1 MFNPLQI
8 TKPYNLAVERK
19 NRICMYSSKITKYP
33 PGPNYK
39 MPGKLI
45 RQFVRDPIKT
55 LSTIAQKYGDISY
68 FKLGPKQH
76 VYLIN
81 NPDYI
86 EKVLIYDHRNF
97 RKGKRLQVAKN
108 ILGEGLVTS
117 EGDFHNRQRRLIQPI
132 FHPRQIISY
141 GKIMTDYGIRFR
153 DRWKNEDTVDI
164 SQEMMELTLGII
176 CKSVLNYDVESEAK
190 QVGKALTTT
199 RNYTKRLQ
207 SPIGHV
213 LDKIPILPAPKGAR
227 KAKDELDTLVYGL
240 ISDRRRHQQQEKS
253 DNKHHDNLLS
263 RLLQAQDSKLA
274 GSASPDSAQSSIG
287 KMSDKQVRDE
297 VMTIFIAGHETTA
310 NALTWTF
317 YLLSQYPD
325 VEKKLHDEIDSIL
338 GDNNN
343 KNGHIANKIPTPD
356 DIPKLQYTEKV
367 LRESMRLY
375 PPVWTMGRYVENDY
389 NVGEYTIPAGSSILM
404 SQYVMHHDPRYYE
417 EPERFNPD
425 RWTAEFKTQLS
436 RFSYFPFGG
445 GIRGCV
451 GEPFAW
457 MEGVL
462 IIAIIAQKWTMRLV
476 PGQRIKLDPAITLR
490 PKNGMKMKLTQRK
503 KLR

>member
-1 MFNPLQI
+1 MSN
-8 TKPYNLAVERK
+8 E
-19 NRICMYSSKITKYP
+19 STKYP
-33 PGPNYK
+33 PGPTYK

-45 RQFVRDPIKT
+45 RQFFHDPIKT
-55 LSTIAQKYGDISY
+55 LSTISQKYGDISY

-97 RKGKRLQVAKN
+97 KKGKRLQAAKAL
-108 ILGEGLVTS
+108 LGEGLVTS
-117 EGDFHNRQRRLIQPI
+117 EGNFHNRQRRLIQPI
-132 FHPRQIISY
+132 FHPKQIMAY
-141 GKIMTDYGIRFR
+141 GKIMTDYAIRHR
-153 DRWKNEDTVDI
+153 DRWKNEDILDI
-164 SQEMMELTLGII
+164 SQEMMQLTLGII

-190 QVGKALTTT
+190 QIGKALTTT
-199 RNYTKRLQ
+199 RNYSKRLQ
-207 SPIGHV
+207 SPIGQV
-213 LDKIPILPAPKGAR
+213 LDKIPILPAPRGAR
-227 KAKDELDTLVYGL
+227 EAKKELDSLVYRL
-240 ISDRRRHQQQEKS
+240 ISERRRHHQQES
-253 DNKHHDNLLS
+253 NNNNNGYDDLLS
-263 RLLQAQDSKLA
+263 RLLQAQDSNLA
-274 GSASPDSAQSSIG
+274 GSASSNGGAQSSSSSPDG

-325 VEKKLHDEIDSIL
+325 VEKKLHDEINSVL
-338 GDNNN
+338 GPNDDR
-343 KNGHIANKIPTPD
+343 NGHDDSKKIPTVD

-389 NVGEYTIPAGSSILM
+389 HVGEYTIPAGSSILM

-417 EPERFNPD
+417 EPEHFNPD
-425 RWTAEFKTQLS
+425 RWTTKFKTDLP

-445 GIRGCV
+445 GIRGCI

-457 MEGVL
+457 MEGIL
-462 IIAIIAQKWTMRLV
+462 IITTIAQKWTMHLV

-490 PKNGMKMKLTQRK
+490 PKYGMKMKLIRRK
-503 KLR
+503 S

>member
-1 MFNPLQI
+1 M
-8 TKPYNLAVERK
+8 
-19 NRICMYSSKITKYP
+19 SSKITKYP
-33 PGPNYK
+33 PGPDYK

-45 RQFVRDPIKT
+45 RQFISDPIKT
-55 LSTIAQKYGDISY
+55 LSTISQEYGDISH

-81 NPDYI
+81 NPDHI

-97 RKGKRLQVAKN
+97 KKGKRLQVAKS

-132 FHPRQIISY
+132 FHPVQITSY
-141 GKIMTDYGIRFR
+141 ADIMTDYATRFR
-153 DRWKNEDTVDI
+153 DKWRNEGTIDI

-176 CKSVLNYDVESEAK
+176 CKSVLNYDIDSEAK

-199 RNYTKRLQ
+199 RNYSKRLQ
-207 SPIGHV
+207 NPIGHI
-213 LDKIPILPAPKGAR
+213 LDKIPILPAPSGAR
-227 KAKDELDTLVYGL
+227 KAKEELDSLVYGL

-253 DNKHHDNLLS
+253 DNKRQDDLLS
-263 RLLQAQDSKLA
+263 RLLQAQDSNVP
-274 GSASPDSAQSSIG
+274 GSTSHDNTQPSSSNG
-287 KMSDKQVRDE
+287 KMSDTQVRDE

-317 YLLSQYPD
+317 YLLSQYPE
-325 VEKKLHDEIDSIL
+325 VEKKLHDEIDSVL

-343 KNGHIANKIPTPD
+343 NNRNDHVAANRIPTPD
-356 DIPKLQYTEKV
+356 DIPRLQYVEKV

-375 PPVWTMGRYVENDY
+375 PPVWTIGRYVENNY

-425 RWTAEFKTQLS
+425 RWTSEFKTQLP

-445 GIRGCV
+445 GIRGCI

-457 MEGVL
+457 MEGIL
-462 IIAIIAQKWTMRLV
+462 IITVIAQKWKMRLV
-476 PGQRIKLDPAITLR
+476 PGQRIKLDPNITLR
-490 PKNGMKMKLTQRK
+490 PKYGMKMKVTQRK
-503 KLR
+503 

>member
-1 MFNPLQI
+1 M
-8 TKPYNLAVERK
+8 
-19 NRICMYSSKITKYP
+19 SSEITKYP
-33 PGPNYK
+33 PGPTYK

-45 RQFVRDPIKT
+45 RQFIHDPIKT
-55 LSTIAQKYGDISY
+55 LSTISQKYGDISY
-68 FKLGPKQH
+68 FKFGPKQH

-97 RKGKRLQVAKN
+97 KKGKRLQTAKTL
-108 ILGEGLVTS
+108 LGEGLVTS

-132 FHPRQIISY
+132 FHPRQIMAY
-141 GKIMTDYGIRFR
+141 AKIMTDYAIRLR
-153 DRWKNEDTVDI
+153 DRWKNEDTLDI
-164 SQEMMELTLGII
+164 SQEMMQLTLGII

-199 RNYTKRLQ
+199 RNYSKRLQ

-213 LDKIPILPAPKGAR
+213 LDKIPILPAPRGAR
-227 KAKDELDTLVYGL
+227 EAKKELDSLVYGL
-240 ISDRRRHQQQEKS
+240 ISDRRHQQES
-253 DNKHHDNLLS
+253 DNKGYDDLLS

-274 GSASPDSAQSSIG
+274 GPGSPDSAQSSSNG

-317 YLLSQYPD
+317 YLLSQHPD

-338 GDNNN
+338 GAIYR
-343 KNGHIANKIPTPD
+343 NGHVANKIPTAD

-375 PPVWTMGRYVENDY
+375 PPVWTIGRYVENDY

-417 EPERFNPD
+417 EPEQFNPD
-425 RWTAEFKTQLS
+425 RWTAEFKTQLP

-457 MEGVL
+457 MEGIL
-462 IIAIIAQKWTMRLV
+462 IIATIAQKWTIRLV

-490 PKNGMKMKLTQRK
+490 PKYGMKMKLIQRK
-503 KLR
+503 S

>member
-1 MFNPLQI
+1 M
-8 TKPYNLAVERK
+8 
-19 NRICMYSSKITKYP
+19 SSKITKYP

-45 RQFVRDPIKT
+45 RQFIREPIKT
-55 LSTIAQKYGDISY
+55 LSTISQKYGDISY

-97 RKGKRLQVAKN
+97 KKGKRLQVAKSL
-108 ILGEGLVTS
+108 LGEGLVTS

-132 FHPRQIISY
+132 FHPRQIMSY
-141 GKIMTDYGIRFR
+141 ANIMTDYAIRFR
-153 DRWKNEDTVDI
+153 ERWKDEDIVDI

-190 QVGKALTTT
+190 QVGKALTIT
-199 RNYTKRLQ
+199 RNYSRRLQ
-207 SPIGHV
+207 SPIGHI

-227 KAKDELDTLVYGL
+227 EAIKELDSMVYGL
-240 ISDRRRHQQQEKS
+240 ISDRRRRHQQDGS
-253 DNKHHDNLLS
+253 DNKRFDDLLS
-263 RLLQAQDSKLA
+263 RLLEAQDSNLA
-274 GSASPDSAQSSIG
+274 GPASLDSAQSSSNG
-287 KMSDKQVRDE
+287 KMSDIQVRDE

-317 YLLSQYPD
+317 YLLSQYPN
-325 VEKKLHDEIDSIL
+325 VEKKLHDEIDSVL
-338 GDNNN
+338 GAINNRN
-343 KNGHIANKIPTPD
+343 DHVVSKIPTPD

-367 LRESMRLY
+367 SRESMRLY

-389 NVGEYTIPAGSSILM
+389 HVGEYTIPAGSSILM

-417 EPERFNPD
+417 EPEQFNPD
-425 RWTAEFKTQLS
+425 RWTAKFKTDLP

-445 GIRGCV
+445 GIRGCI

-457 MEGVL
+457 MEGIL
-462 IIAIIAQKWTMRLV
+462 IIATIAQKWKMRLV
-476 PGQRIKLDPAITLR
+476 PDQRIKLDPAITLR
-490 PKNGMKMKLTQRK
+490 PKYGMKMKMIRRK
-503 KLR
+503 

>member
-1 MFNPLQI
+1 M
-8 TKPYNLAVERK
+8 
-19 NRICMYSSKITKYP
+19 SSEITKYP
-33 PGPNYK
+33 PGPTYK

-45 RQFVRDPIKT
+45 RQFIHDPIKT
-55 LSTIAQKYGDISY
+55 LSTISQKYGDVAY

-86 EKVLIYDHRNF
+86 EKMLIYDHRNF
-97 RKGKRLQVAKN
+97 KKGKRLQIAKSL
-108 ILGEGLVTS
+108 LGEGLVTS

-132 FHPRQIISY
+132 FYPRQIMTY
-141 GKIMTDYGIRFR
+141 GKIMTDYAIRFR
-153 DRWKNEDTVDI
+153 DRWKNEDTIDI

-199 RNYTKRLQ
+199 RNYSRRLQ
-207 SPIGHV
+207 SPIGHI
-213 LDKIPILPAPKGAR
+213 LDKIPILPAPRGAR
-227 KAKDELDTLVYGL
+227 KAKKELDSLVYGL
-240 ISDRRRHQQQEKS
+240 ISDRRHHQQES
-253 DNKHHDNLLS
+253 DNNHYDDLLS
-263 RLLQAQDSKLA
+263 RLLEAQDSNLA
-274 GSASPDSAQSSIG
+274 GPIPPSSGGSQYSSNG

-325 VEKKLHDEIDSIL
+325 VEKKLHDEIDSVL
-338 GDNNN
+338 GTIDE
-343 KNGHIANKIPTPD
+343 NGNDVSKIPTAE

-389 NVGEYTIPAGSSILM
+389 QVGEYTIPAGSSILM

-417 EPERFNPD
+417 EPEQFNPD
-425 RWTAEFKTQLS
+425 RWTAKFKTDLP

-445 GIRGCV
+445 GIRGCI

-457 MEGVL
+457 IEGTL
-462 IIAIIAQKWTMRLV
+462 IIATIVQKWTMRLV
-476 PGQRIKLDPAITLR
+476 PDQRIKLDPAITLR
-490 PKNGMKMKLTQRK
+490 PKYGMKMKLIRRK
-503 KLR
+503 S